1 MTPGLFTVRDA
12 LTDWQ
17 ADLRRLKDQARWR
30 QVRTPSAA
38 QGPFLWQDGRR
49 LVNFSGNDYLG
60 LAGDT
65 QIAQQLS
72 RHLDTLVQ
80 NQSLPLWGSTASRL
94 MAGASPWHAELE
106 SALATLYPGRQTLL
120 FNSGWHAN
128 TALLAALAAP
138 GDAIFADRLI
148 HASLVDGWRLS
159 GARLHRYHHGDASHL
174 ENLLKRHRGQYKR
187 AFVVTESLFSMDG
200 DEADLAALVELKN
213 RYEAFLVVDEAH
225 AFGVLGPGGAGVA
238 ARDGLSGQVD
248 LVVGTFGKAL
258 ASVGA
263 FVAADP
269 VVIEVLLQKSRPLI
283 FSTALPPACAVVTL
297 FHLSLEPELASRRA
311 VLASLAREFHAQAQT
326 HGWTIPG
333 HSWIAPIV
341 LGIDA
346 RAVQAANRCVEAG
359 LSVLPIRPPTV
370 PEGSARLRLS
380 LRADM
385 TPDLWAPL
393 WATLEGLS

>member
-1 MTPGLFTVRDA
+1 MTPNLFTAHDA

-17 ADLRRLKDQARWR
+17 ADLTRLKDQARWR
-30 QVRTPSAA
+30 HIRTPSAT
-38 QGPFLWQDGRR
+38 QGPFLWQDGHR

-65 QIAQQLS
+65 QIAHQLS

-94 MAGASPWHAELE
+94 MAGASPWHAQLE
-106 SALATLYPGRQTLL
+106 STLATLYPGRQTLL

-148 HASLVDGWRLS
+148 HASLIDGWRLS
-159 GARLHRYHHGDASHL
+159 GARLHRYRHADASHL
-174 ENLLKRHRGQYKR
+174 EDMLKRHRGQYKR

-200 DEADLAALVELKN
+200 DEADLSALVELKN
-213 RYEAFLVVDEAH
+213 RHEAFLVVDEAH
-225 AFGVLGPGGAGVA
+225 AFGVLGPRGAGVA
-238 ARDGLSGQVD
+238 ARDGLANQVD
-248 LVVGTFGKAL
+248 IVVGTFGKAL

-269 VVIEVLLQKSRPLI
+269 VVIEYLIQKSRPLI

-297 FHLSLEPELASRRA
+297 FHLSLEPDLARRRTELSR
-311 VLASLAREFHAQAQT
+311 LAREFHAQAQSK
-326 HGWTIPG
+326 GWMIPG
-333 HSWIAPIV
+333 HSWIVPLM
-341 LGIDA
+341 LGSDV

-385 TPDLWAPL
+385 SPEMWAPL
-393 WATLEGLS
+393 WTTLEGLS